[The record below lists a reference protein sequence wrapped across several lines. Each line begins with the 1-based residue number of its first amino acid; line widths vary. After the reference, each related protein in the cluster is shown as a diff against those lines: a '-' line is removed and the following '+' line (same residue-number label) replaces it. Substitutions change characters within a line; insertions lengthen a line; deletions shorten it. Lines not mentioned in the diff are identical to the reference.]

1 MSWEVALRWR
11 LLNWPAVAALV
22 GKHPDDELPS
32 IEWGALRQGAERPAI
47 VLKLVSDARP
57 ITHDGFDSIRWSRV
71 RASIQASTRSAVIA
85 LREAAIAALAPA
97 GTFGPPGGQIK
108 FDRTEI
114 DLVRDT
120 GGPTDKGFVHAD
132 SVDFIVWHKG

>member
-1 MSWEVALRWR
+1 MSWEIALRWR
-11 LLNWPAVAALV
+11 LTSDPAVAALI
-22 GKHPDDELPS
+22 GSHPDDGLPS
-32 IEWGALRQGAERPAI
+32 IEWGALRQGAQRPAV
-47 VLKLVSDARP
+47 VLQLVSDARP

-71 RASIQASTRSAVIA
+71 RASIQAETRAAVIA

-97 GTFGPPGGQIK
+97 GTFGPSGGQVQ

-120 GGPTDKGFVHAD
+120 GGSTDTGFVHAD